1 MRNLQ
6 GSTIQSSML
15 VQIIHDILQ
24 RFDIPITKLRGQ
36 CYDGCSSMSGSKGG
50 VAVELQKEEPRALYS
65 HCYGHALYLACS
77 DAVKKC
83 KIMRDA
89 LDSSYELIKLVKKSP
104 RRDAM
109 LQKLKQQMPD
119 DSPGIRMLCPT
130 RWTVRAEALHSI
142 LANYEVVQSLWEE
155 SIDCVRDTEMRS
167 RIQGISAC
175 MTTLDFFFGV
185 SLGELLLNHSDN
197 LSRALQ
203 ASSISAAEGQKIAN
217 MTVKTLQA
225 IRTDNE
231 FKLFW
236 LSVSQKA
243 KHLEINEPTLPR
255 RRKQSRRYDDSVHVD
270 DSYAPQSAEDLY
282 RCIHILKH
290 LIC

>member
-1 MRNLQ
+1 
-6 GSTIQSSML
+6 
-15 VQIIHDILQ
+15 
-24 RFDIPITKLRGQ
+24 
-36 CYDGCSSMSGSKGG
+36 
-50 VAVELQKEEPRALYS
+50 
-65 HCYGHALYLACS
+65 
-77 DAVKKC
+77 
-83 KIMRDA
+83 
-89 LDSSYELIKLVKKSP
+89 
-104 RRDAM
+104 
-109 LQKLKQQMPD
+109 
-119 DSPGIRMLCPT
+119 MLCPT

-142 LANYEVVQSLWEE
+142 LANYEVLQSLWEE
-155 SIDCVRDTEMRS
+155 SVDCVRDTEMRS

-175 MTTLDFFFGV
+175 MTTFDFFFGV
-185 SLGELLLNHSDN
+185 SLGELLLNHGDN

-225 IRTDNE
+225 MRTDNE

-270 DSYAPQSAEDLY
+270 DGYAPQSAEDLY
-282 RCIHILKH
+282 RCTYFEALDLLIQGILQRFDQPGYRMYTNLEALLVKAANNDKFDEGLNIVADFYKDDINKEQLKMQLSILSSNISCEPTH
-290 LIC
+290 ELHTVIKYLQGLSPPQRLQLSEVCVLASLILVMLACSQ

>member
-1 MRNLQ
+1 
-6 GSTIQSSML
+6 
-15 VQIIHDILQ
+15 
-24 RFDIPITKLRGQ
+24 
-36 CYDGCSSMSGSKGG
+36 
-50 VAVELQKEEPRALYS
+50 
-65 HCYGHALYLACS
+65 
-77 DAVKKC
+77 
-83 KIMRDA
+83 MRDA
-89 LDSSYELIKLVKKSP
+89 LDSSYELIKLVKKSL

-119 DSPGIRMLCPT
+119 DSPDIRVLCPT

-142 LANYEVVQSLWEE
+142 LANYEVLQSLWEE
-155 SIDCVRDTEMRS
+155 SVDCVRDTEMRS

-175 MTTLDFFFGV
+175 MTTFDFFFGV

-243 KHLEINEPTLPR
+243 KKFEINEPTLPR

-282 RCIHILKH
+282 RCTYFEALDLLIHLDTECTQILK
-290 LIC
+290 LS

>member
-1 MRNLQ
+1 MVCFCWVDSNLESYEEFI
-6 GSTIQSSML
+6 GLYLTETIQSSML
-15 VQIIHDILQ
+15 VHIIHDIQQ
-24 RFDIPITKLRGQ
+24 RFDIPISKLRGQ
-36 CYDGCSSMSGSKGG
+36 CYDGGSSMSGSKGG
-50 VAVELQKEEPRALYS
+50 VAVELQKEEPRALYT
-65 HCYGHALYLACS
+65 HCYGHALNLACS

-89 LDSSYELIKLVKKSP
+89 LDSSYELVKLVKKSP

-119 DSPGIRMLCPT
+119 DSPGIRMLCAT

-142 LANYEVVQSLWEE
+142 LTNYEVLQSLWEK
-155 SIDCVRDTEMRS
+155 SIDCVSETEMRN

-175 MTTLDFFFGV
+175 MTTFDFFFGV

-197 LSRALQ
+197 LSRTPQ
-203 ASSISAAEGQKIAN
+203 ASSMSAN
-217 MTVKTLQA
+217 MTVITLQA

-236 LSVSQKA
+236 LSTV
-243 KHLEINEPTLPR
+243 
-255 RRKQSRRYDDSVHVD
+255 Y
-270 DSYAPQSAEDLY
+270 
-282 RCIHILKH
+282 
-290 LIC
+290 

>member
-1 MRNLQ
+1 
-6 GSTIQSSML
+6 
-15 VQIIHDILQ
+15 
-24 RFDIPITKLRGQ
+24 
-36 CYDGCSSMSGSKGG
+36 
-50 VAVELQKEEPRALYS
+50 
-65 HCYGHALYLACS
+65 
-77 DAVKKC
+77 
-83 KIMRDA
+83 MRDA
-89 LDSSYELIKLVKKSP
+89 LDSSYELIKLVKRSP

-119 DSPGIRMLCPT
+119 DSPGIRVLCPT

-142 LANYEVVQSLWEE
+142 LANYEVLQSLWEE

-175 MTTLDFFFGV
+175 MTTFDFFFGV

-197 LSRALQ
+197 LSRTLQ
-203 ASSISAAEGQKIAN
+203 TSSMSAAEDQKIAN
-217 MTVKTLQA
+217 MIVKILQA
-225 IRTDNE
+225 IPRRTDNE

-255 RRKQSRRYDDSVHVD
+255 RRKQSRRYDDV
-270 DSYAPQSAEDLY
+270 YM
-282 RCIHILKH
+282 
-290 LIC
+290 

>member
-1 MRNLQ
+1 M
-6 GSTIQSSML
+6 
-15 VQIIHDILQ
+15 
-24 RFDIPITKLRGQ
+24 
-36 CYDGCSSMSGSKGG
+36 GG
-50 VAVELQKEEPRALYS
+50 
-65 HCYGHALYLACS
+65 
-77 DAVKKC
+77 
-83 KIMRDA
+83 
-89 LDSSYELIKLVKKSP
+89 
-104 RRDAM
+104 
-109 LQKLKQQMPD
+109 
-119 DSPGIRMLCPT
+119 
-130 RWTVRAEALHSI
+130 
-142 LANYEVVQSLWEE
+142 

-175 MTTLDFFFGV
+175 MTTFDFFFGV

-236 LSVSQKA
+236 LSVFQKA
-243 KHLEINEPTLPR
+243 KKFEINEPTLPR

-270 DSYAPQSAEDLY
+270 DGYAPQCAEDLY
-282 RCIHILKH
+282 RCTYFEALDLLIHLDTECTQILK
-290 LIC
+290 LS